1 MPSDRARRAVSRKQ
15 EAASRQVRGTI
26 SNTRSLVGSFTF
38 DQILPPSIA
47 GFISTMFGLV
57 PKALGRGSAKQQVF
71 ASTTLILIAI
81 ISTPFTL
88 GYSLAVALPF
98 GLTLLVGLVRMIPAA
113 NSSFSRLRGNNLR
126 DRDVPL
132 WRRD

>member
-1 MPSDRARRAVSRKQ
+1 MPGDRARRAANRVESQ
-15 EAASRQVRGTI
+15 ARGTA

-38 DQILPPSIA
+38 DAVLPSSIA
-47 GFISTMFGLV
+47 GFISELLALI
-57 PKALGRGSAKQQVF
+57 PKSLGRGSAREQVW
-71 ASTTLILIAI
+71 SSITLILIAI

-88 GYSLAVALPF
+88 GYSLLLAIPWA
-98 GLTLLVGLVRMIPAA
+98 LTLSIGLLRLVPAA
-113 NSSFSRLRGNNLR
+113 NKSFRSGRGSKLR